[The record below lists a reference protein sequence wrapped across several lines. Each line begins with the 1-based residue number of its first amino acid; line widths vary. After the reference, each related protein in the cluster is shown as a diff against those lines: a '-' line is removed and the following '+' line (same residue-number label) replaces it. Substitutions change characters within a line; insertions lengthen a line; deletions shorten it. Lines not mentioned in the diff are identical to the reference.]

1 MLVDSVRLRVRGG
14 RGGKGAA
21 TFRTQPFE
29 PRGGPDGGDGGRG
42 GAVLL
47 RASSAVETLQP
58 FLRRALLTAGAGLP
72 GGGGRKEGRK
82 GEDLVLEVPVG
93 TAVFDDETQE
103 QLADLTR
110 AGETALV
117 AEGGP
122 GGEGNLHR
130 ASSVNRSPSSA
141 GPGLPGAER
150 TLRLE
155 LKLPVEAALLG
166 LPNAGKSEL
175 LAALTSARPQV
186 GAYPYTTQSPELGVA
201 YGPAGEPLRLV
212 EIPPG
217 DRYLRHLDRAR
228 VVVYVLD
235 ATAPDPESALT
246 RLRETVQARLPGGG
260 LREVVVLNKVDEP
273 GATQSRLGYRV
284 SAMSG
289 AGLEEFLAALA
300 EAVRSA
306 PRPEPFQRAPRTR
319 LKPVREPAAL
329 QVWRRDWGFEVAGP
343 AVERLLER
351 TDLDSPD
358 GFDRFQAGLDRLG
371 VSRAL
376 EEAGVAPGDTVRI
389 GTTEFEYQPG

>member
-14 RGGKGAA
+14 RGGRGAA
-21 TFRTQPFE
+21 TFRAQPFE

-42 GAVLL
+42 GAVVLQ
-47 RASSAVETLQP
+47 ASGSLETLQP
-58 FLRRALLTAGAGLP
+58 FVRQPLLTAAAGLP

-93 TAVFDDETQE
+93 TAVFDDETEE
-103 QLADLTR
+103 QLADLLV
-110 AGETALV
+110 AGETAVV

-141 GPGLPGAER
+141 GPGLPGEER

-155 LKLPVEAALLG
+155 LKLPVDAALLG

-175 LAALTSARPQV
+175 LAALTSARPRV
-186 GAYPYTTQSPELGVA
+186 GAYPHTTQSPELGVA
-201 YGPAGEPLRLV
+201 YGPGGEPLRLV

-217 DRYLRHLDRAR
+217 DKYVRHLDRAR

-235 ATAPDPESALT
+235 ATEPDPAADLA
-246 RLRETVQARLPGGG
+246 RLREIVQARRPAGGPP
-260 LREVVVLNKVDEP
+260 EVIVLNKVDEP
-273 GATQSRLGYRV
+273 AAAPSRLGYPV
-284 SAMSG
+284 SAMTG
-289 AGLEEFLAALA
+289 AGLEEFVAALA

-319 LKPVREPAAL
+319 LKPVREATL
-329 QVWRRDWGFEVAGP
+329 QVWRRDWGFEVSGP

-351 TDLDSPD
+351 TDLDRPD